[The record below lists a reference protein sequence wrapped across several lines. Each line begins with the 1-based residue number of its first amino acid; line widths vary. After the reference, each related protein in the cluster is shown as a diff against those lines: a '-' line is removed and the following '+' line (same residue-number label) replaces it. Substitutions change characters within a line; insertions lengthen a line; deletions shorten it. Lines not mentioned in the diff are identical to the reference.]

1 VLSFEKTRGSEKK
14 LISEVE
20 REGFIYSKKEARI
33 FLFVKKNR
41 KKCQGNSSFDN
52 KKCKTKTEKM

>member
-20 REGFIYSKKEARI
+20 REGFIYLKKEARI
-33 FLFVKKNR
+33 FLFVKK
-41 KKCQGNSSFDN
+41 
-52 KKCKTKTEKM
+52 